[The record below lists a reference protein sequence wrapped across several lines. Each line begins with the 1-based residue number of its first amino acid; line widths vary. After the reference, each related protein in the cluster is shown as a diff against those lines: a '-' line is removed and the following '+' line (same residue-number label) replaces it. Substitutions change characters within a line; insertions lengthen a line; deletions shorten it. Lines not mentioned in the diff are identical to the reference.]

1 VTKSFLFCLCE
12 ESALFIF
19 NTQTSEIMK
28 CLKLKNSY
36 KGMMHPLTYLNK
48 LVLWHKNNLVLHN
61 VIEDEVIFE
70 FKPFTGDIDAVVQS
84 PVLNVVAVGC

>member
-1 VTKSFLFCLCE
+1 
-12 ESALFIF
+12 
-19 NTQTSEIMK
+19 
-28 CLKLKNSY
+28 
-36 KGMMHPLTYLNK
+36 MHPLTYLNK

-70 FKPFTGDIDAVVQS
+70 FKPFTGEIDAVVQS